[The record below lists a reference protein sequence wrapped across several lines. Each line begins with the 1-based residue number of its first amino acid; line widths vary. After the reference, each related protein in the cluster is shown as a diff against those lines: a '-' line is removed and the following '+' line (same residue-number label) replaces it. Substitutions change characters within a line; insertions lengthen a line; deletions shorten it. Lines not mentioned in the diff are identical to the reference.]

1 MADFSAESILE
12 YEESVRKLF
21 ASEDE
26 AFEFYNKYAFDK
38 GFSVRKSYVEWDDA
52 KTEIVLRKFVCSRQG
67 FREEKYMAKETK
79 KRRPRDISR
88 VGCEA
93 KLVIARDQET
103 GWWFV
108 NDFIDGHNHAL
119 ASRDLVCFLRSHR
132 RISDEQKADIVEM
145 EISGIHKHNIMEI
158 LELQYGGYD
167 NVGCTS
173 RDLYNFC
180 YRYKQ
185 ETIAAGDAETVIRQ

>member
-12 YEESVRKLF
+12 YEEIVRKLF

-52 KTEIVLRKFVCSRQG
+52 KTEIVLRKLCSRQG

-88 VGCEA
+88 VGVKPNWCYC
-93 KLVIARDQET
+93 V
-103 GWWFV
+103 
-108 NDFIDGHNHAL
+108 
-119 ASRDLVCFLRSHR
+119 S
-132 RISDEQKADIVEM
+132 
-145 EISGIHKHNIMEI
+145 IM
-158 LELQYGGYD
+158 
-167 NVGCTS
+167 
-173 RDLYNFC
+173 
-180 YRYKQ
+180 
-185 ETIAAGDAETVIRQ
+185 